1 METDKIFVSNS
12 GAGMEKALKETERFA
27 QYEKLSHK
35 AGIHVRLLAEEML
48 GMIRAVAEP
57 SQSVFWIDGN
67 AREVR
72 LHLTSRAEMDI
83 DKRDELMSVST
94 SGKNISAVGIMGKI
108 REMVEIG
115 LQHYDDIGKTEAES
129 GIPMLDY
136 GAMGGED
143 PMMLQSMYTWSLQK
157 YRDSVEEAKE
167 DSEIAAEA
175 WDELEKSIIANIADD
190 VQVGI
195 MKDTV
200 ELIVYKSFM

>member
-12 GAGMEKALKETERFA
+12 GAGMEKALNETERFSE
-27 QYEKLSHK
+27 YEKLSHK

-48 GMIRAVAEP
+48 GMVRAVAEP
-57 SQSVFWIDGN
+57 TQSVFWIDGN
-67 AREVR
+67 SREVR
-72 LHLTSRAEMDI
+72 LHLTSRAEI
-83 DKRDELMSVST
+83 NLDKREELMSVST

-115 LQHYDDIGKTEAES
+115 LQNYDETGKIEAKS

-143 PMMLQSMYTWSLQK
+143 PVMLQSMYTWSLQK

-167 DSEIAAEA
+167 ENEEAAEA
-175 WDELEKSIIANIADD
+175 WDELEKSVIANIADD

-200 ELIVYKSFM
+200 EMIVYKSFV

>member
-1 METDKIFVSNS
+1 
-12 GAGMEKALKETERFA
+12 
-27 QYEKLSHK
+27 
-35 AGIHVRLLAEEML
+35 
-48 GMIRAVAEP
+48 
-57 SQSVFWIDGN
+57 
-67 AREVR
+67 
-72 LHLTSRAEMDI
+72 
-83 DKRDELMSVST
+83 
-94 SGKNISAVGIMGKI
+94 MGKI

>member
-94 SGKNISAVGIMGKI
+94 SGIISPRSVSWARSGRWSRSVFSIMMISERRKRKAASPCWTMEQWAGRI
-108 REMVEIG
+108 R
-115 LQHYDDIGKTEAES
+115 
-129 GIPMLDY
+129 
-136 GAMGGED
+136 
-143 PMMLQSMYTWSLQK
+143 
-157 YRDSVEEAKE
+157 
-167 DSEIAAEA
+167 
-175 WDELEKSIIANIADD
+175 
-190 VQVGI
+190 
-195 MKDTV
+195 
-200 ELIVYKSFM
+200 